1 MENKLSN
8 IINSI
13 EANGNQGEAID
24 SNLLNI
30 ILSHIVKEKQNNQ
43 IIFNK
48 FNTNQEKR
56 KQELASLHNKF
67 LENKNN
73 FNSVQKLL
81 DEYSRN
87 KDKFLTFKDIKDL
100 SKNIDM
106 ISSKL
111 KEFSKKQDLEILK
124 KDINSKLLFK
134 AKMINMEIPRN
145 LGSQMV
151 ILIKTYLILFHT
163 C

>member
-1 MENKLSN
+1 
-8 IINSI
+8 
-13 EANGNQGEAID
+13 
-24 SNLLNI
+24 
-30 ILSHIVKEKQNNQ
+30 
-43 IIFNK
+43 
-48 FNTNQEKR
+48 
-56 KQELASLHNKF
+56 

-124 KDINSKLLFK
+124 IDINSKNRILKKKLLFK
-134 AKMINMEIPRN
+134 AKMKNIEMRRN

-151 ILIKTYLILFHT
+151 ILIKTYLILFQA